1 MDFWKEVPMLPVAK
15 DKEELYERL
24 EKIMD
29 LNEEGTID
37 YLAMV
42 DMLHRE
48 LEKFKKSEKK

>member
-48 LEKFKKSEKK
+48 LEKFKKNKKK